1 MADRRRKR
9 RRRRQQRR
17 AVIGTAF
24 VLVCA
29 LLVIV
34 CVQIFLRS
42 YIRKF
47 DSHRIIQGVSV
58 GYTDV
63 SGLTVEKAKEKVE
76 SEVTAS
82 MKARLDLTLEDGRH
96 SEVELSALGIS
107 VKDLDKTLR
116 EALDYGRKGSAVQC
130 YKIMKKAEKNE
141 NKKKFPVEYQVT
153 EKSAKE
159 ALNHAMCQVLHL
171 RKMQK

>member
-1 MADRRRKR
+1 MADRRRKRR

-58 GYTDV
+58 GNTDV

-82 MKARLDLTLEDGRH
+82 MKAGLDLSLIH
-96 SEVELSALGIS
+96 I
-107 VKDLDKTLR
+107 
-116 EALDYGRKGSAVQC
+116 
-130 YKIMKKAEKNE
+130 
-141 NKKKFPVEYQVT
+141 
-153 EKSAKE
+153 
-159 ALNHAMCQVLHL
+159 
-171 RKMQK
+171 

>member
-1 MADRRRKR
+1 M
-9 RRRRQQRR
+9 
-17 AVIGTAF
+17 
-24 VLVCA
+24 CA

-58 GYTDV
+58 GNTDV

-82 MKARLDLTLEDGRH
+82 MKAGLDLTLEDGRH

-107 VKDLDKTLR
+107 VKDLDKTLK
-116 EALDYGRKGSAVQC
+116 EALDDGRKGSACLLYTSRCV
-130 YKIMKKAEKNE
+130 
-141 NKKKFPVEYQVT
+141 
-153 EKSAKE
+153 
-159 ALNHAMCQVLHL
+159 
-171 RKMQK
+171 